1 MSQGTLKDTY
11 KICFSIWAAWNLF
24 SFFFA
29 HQFLFSSMH
38 HKTSLYLFSSLLHLL
53 RPFLLVLIH
62 RLCSHPFQY
71 ICFSISCQPPAL
83 LRLPKEL
90 LDKLS
95 TGCFFFPRV
104 QMTQVF
110 LPRSSTMAWRALK
123 QQPNQGDMLL
133 LTAVLA
139 DRRTAPHWSV
149 LAIDR
154 KFGEIYLLAM
164 TIFRELP
171 PCMNTRCTSLS

>member
-1 MSQGTLKDTY
+1 MAQGTLKHTY
-11 KICFSIWAAWNLF
+11 KICFSIWAAWDLF

-53 RPFLLVLIH
+53 HPFLLVLI
-62 RLCSHPFQY
+62 RSLCSHPFQY

-95 TGCFFFPRV
+95 TGWFLLPSRSDDSGFSSKVQHNGTASSETTAKPR
-104 QMTQVF
+104 
-110 LPRSSTMAWRALK
+110 
-123 QQPNQGDMLL
+123 
-133 LTAVLA
+133 
-139 DRRTAPHWSV
+139 
-149 LAIDR
+149 
-154 KFGEIYLLAM
+154 
-164 TIFRELP
+164 
-171 PCMNTRCTSLS
+171 